1 MDISNPFFDLF
12 PNRSSFYSTSSI
24 AETSVS
30 PSDNFQSTAEA
41 SASALSESDCTHSEE
56 SDIILASSRQKK
68 RAGRKKFKETRHPVY
83 RGVRRR
89 NTDKWVCEVR
99 EPNKKTRIWLGTYPT
114 AEMAAR
120 AHDVAALALKGRSA
134 CLNFA
139 DSVWRLPVAASTDA
153 NDIRRAAA
161 SAAAAFRPASEG
173 TVEMAEDENRAAENV
188 CFMDEEALFGMGGLA
203 LSMAEL
209 PLLSPSPRL
218 GSGFSWDDGESD
230 IEVSLWSY

>member
-1 MDISNPFFDLF
+1 MDTSNPFFDLF

-30 PSDNFQSTAEA
+30 PSDNFQSTAEASA

-139 DSVWRLPVAASTDA
+139 GLGVAASGGGFHGCQR
-153 NDIRRAAA
+153 N
-161 SAAAAFRPASEG
+161 PEG
-173 TVEMAEDENRAAENV
+173 
-188 CFMDEEALFGMGGLA
+188 GGLGGGRISA
-203 LSMAEL
+203 GGG
-209 PLLSPSPRL
+209 RNR
-218 GSGFSWDDGESD
+218 
-230 IEVSLWSY
+230 